1 MMDVS
6 SLSMA
11 SMAKVSMASLSRGS
25 EVSRTI
31 GEGSADG
38 SEPRTPSRRNRR
50 RARAKP
56 RTPSIEELDL
66 GGWFH
71 PDGSMTYKPSASAA
85 TRRPSSAD
93 RGVPFWE
100 RFKEADNT
108 TPKRPRSAA
117 GMSQTRRRVEEA
129 RSADQRLGVSL
140 GEDALNSSWQSLLV
154 RHAHSDSHCPFSFG

>member
-100 RFKEADNT
+100 RFKEADTT
-108 TPKRPRSAA
+108 TPKRPRSAYACFQAA
-117 GMSQTRRRVEEA
+117 GTLGGGDAGRKWKTMTSEQKQPFEAKAVEV
-129 RSADQRLGVSL
+129 R
-140 GEDALNSSWQSLLV
+140 SLL
-154 RHAHSDSHCPFSFG
+154 P